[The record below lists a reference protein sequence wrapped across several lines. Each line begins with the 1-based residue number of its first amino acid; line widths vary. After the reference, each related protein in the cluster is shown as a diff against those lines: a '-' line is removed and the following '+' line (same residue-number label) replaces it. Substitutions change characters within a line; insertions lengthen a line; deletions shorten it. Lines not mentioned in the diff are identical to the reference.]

1 MSALLKSWAWWLTKG
16 LGRSLLA
23 FGYTAA
29 YVVIVVA
36 SVMQARSSVAA
47 LLLAVVLLVAGV
59 AAVIWFPRFA
69 PGLGDWGRWRKA
81 RATRRAA
88 VQGYR
93 HAVGMRLIP
102 ALSDDD
108 FDWAMRRPVKRLPS
122 ARFRV
127 MPDWVVLTV
136 AQTQA
141 ATTDDLIAR
150 AEAYAPVVA
159 APADW
164 VTVQRQTDAVVRI
177 AWRRAAPVDQ
187 LAESIP
193 FQAGPASADPIAP
206 VLVGRTDAGVEYRLN
221 VFDRQ
226 TLVLG
231 ASGAGKG
238 SWLWSTVLGL
248 TPHIKAGTVEVWGA
262 DLKGL
267 VELSAALPMFART
280 ARTFEEAAEMIAALR
295 VEVDR
300 RLEHMVSVGSRK
312 HVPTPEQPARC
323 MIFDEF
329 SSLIF
334 SAPSSKEKAAVEA
347 DLKSILSRGRAAR
360 IVIQAFAQDPRADS
374 LLARPLFTNV
384 VGLRFRTADDTKLAI
399 GPAAYDA
406 GAKCELIPQSTP
418 GVGYAMDEESGTVQR
433 VRAFWVSDEV
443 LAEASADMERFAALR
458 EGAAS

>member
-1 MSALLKSWAWWLTKG
+1 VSALLRSWAWWLTKG
-16 LGRSLLA
+16 VGRSLLA
-23 FGYTAA
+23 FGHTAA

-36 SVMQARSSVAA
+36 SLMQARTSVAA
-47 LLLAVVLLVAGV
+47 LLLAVVLLAAGV

-69 PGLGDWGRWRKA
+69 PGLGDWRRWRKA

-88 VQGYR
+88 LQGYR

-108 FDWAMRRPVKRLPS
+108 YEWAMRRPVKRLPS

-141 ATTDDLIAR
+141 ATTDELVKR
-150 AEAYAPVVA
+150 AEAYAPVVG
-159 APADW
+159 APAEW

-177 AWRRAAPVDQ
+177 VWRRAAPVDQ

-193 FQAGPASADPIAP
+193 FQVAPAPGDPIAS
-206 VLVGRTDAGVEYRLN
+206 VLVGRTDAGAEYRLN
-221 VFDRQ
+221 VFDRM
-226 TLVLG
+226 TCVLG
-231 ASGAGKG
+231 SSGAGKG
-238 SWLWSTVLGL
+238 SYLWSTVLAL
-248 TPHIKAGTVEVWGA
+248 VPHVKAGSVEVWAA
-262 DLKGL
+262 DLKGG
-267 VELSAALPMFART
+267 VEISAGLPMFARVAT
-280 ARTFEEAAEMIAALR
+280 TFEEAAEMIAALR

-300 RLEHMVSVGSRK
+300 RLEYMVSVGSRK
-312 HVPTPEQPARC
+312 HIPTPEEPARL
-323 MIFDEF
+323 MIFDEYA
-329 SSLIF
+329 SLVY

-360 IVIQAFAQDPRADS
+360 INVLAFAQDPRADS

-406 GAKCELIPQSTP
+406 GATCELIPQSTP
-418 GVGYAMDEESGTVQR
+418 GVGYALDEESGTVQR

-443 LAEASADMERFAALR
+443 LARTSEAMTAWRAEVTA
-458 EGAAS
+458 

>member
-1 MSALLKSWAWWLTKG
+1 MSALLRSWAWWLTKG
-16 LGRSLLA
+16 VWRSILA

-36 SVMQARSSVAA
+36 SLMQARTSVAA
-47 LLLAVVLLVAGV
+47 LLLAIALLTAGV
-59 AAVIWFPRFA
+59 VAVIWFPRFA
-69 PGLGDWGRWRKA
+69 PGVGDWRRWRKA

-108 FDWAMRRPVKRLPS
+108 FEWAMRRPVKRLPS
-122 ARFRV
+122 ARFQV
-127 MPDWVVLTV
+127 IPEWVVLTA

-141 ATTDDLIAR
+141 ATTDELQKR
-150 AEAYAPVVA
+150 SEAYAPVVG

-164 VTVQRQTDAVVRI
+164 VTVQRQTDSVVRI
-177 AWRRAAPVDQ
+177 VWRRVAPADQ

-193 FQAGPASADPIAP
+193 FQMGAASVDPIAP
-206 VLVGRTDAGVEYRLN
+206 VLVGRTDAGAEYRLN

-300 RLEHMVSVGSRK
+300 RLQHMVSVGSRK

-406 GAKCELIPQSTP
+406 GAKCE
-418 GVGYAMDEESGTVQR
+418 
-433 VRAFWVSDEV
+433 
-443 LAEASADMERFAALR
+443 
-458 EGAAS
+458 